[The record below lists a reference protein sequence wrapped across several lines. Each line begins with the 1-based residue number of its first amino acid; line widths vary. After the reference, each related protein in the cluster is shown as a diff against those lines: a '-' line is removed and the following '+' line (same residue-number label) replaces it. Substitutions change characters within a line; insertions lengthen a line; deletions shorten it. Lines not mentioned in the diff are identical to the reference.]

1 MATRKVMKKKT
12 SFGSCNLCEAI
23 CGLEYHVENN
33 KVVSL
38 KGDSL
43 DPLSRGHICPKA
55 YGLKDI
61 HEDPD
66 RLRMPMKRK
75 GSEWDE
81 ISWEE
86 AFDRTGH
93 ALKKLS
99 QKYGPNSIGIYRG
112 NPNVHN
118 LDAMLF
124 GTGFTKSLRTR
135 NRFSAS
141 TVDQIPHQ
149 LVAYFMFGHQLMIPV
164 PDLSRTSYFLILGG
178 NPMASNG
185 SLMTSPDFYNHAKA
199 IQARGGKIVVID
211 PRITETADIADE
223 HYFIK
228 PGRDAVFLL
237 GILHLIFKEG
247 KVKIGRLKSFSK
259 RIEKV
264 ERMSRAYELDFVSKN
279 TGISQEEIY
288 HIYKDLITSP
298 TSVCYGRMGVS
309 TQAFG
314 SLCHWLINV
323 INILTGNFDK
333 EGGAMF
339 PLPAFD
345 IHKFT
350 SPGGYNRWQSRVELA
365 PEVCGEFPVGTLIT
379 EMSTMGNGQI
389 RGLVT
394 TAGNPVLSTP
404 NGKTLGDL
412 MGKLDFMASI
422 DIYLNETT
430 RNANIIMPP
439 CHFLETTHYDLIFH
453 NFAIRDTAKL
463 VRPTIKRKKGA
474 KTEGNIYHELQ
485 WRLEKGGLLG
495 TLKAF
500 YRKKIREFLTP
511 RRIIDWSLRFG
522 PYGFLAKG
530 DRKKK
535 LNLKKLLD
543 NPHGIDL
550 GPLKPLLPDR
560 IFRSSKKINLAPFI
574 LLKDEKRLKKVLA
587 AGDSEELYLIGRRH
601 LRSNNSWM
609 HNCSRLMKGKERCTL
624 FMHPDD
630 ARRRDIKQGDL
641 VRVTS
646 SIGEVD
652 ITLEVTD
659 KIQVGVVSIP
669 HGWGHN
675 KEGIRMR
682 TAENHP
688 GVSINDLTDDKNR
701 DEVSGNASFSTT
713 RVEVRAI

>member
-1 MATRKVMKKKT
+1 MFEGGTSLATRKVMKKKT

-264 ERMSRAYELDFVSKN
+264 ERMSRTYELDFVSKN
-279 TGISQEEIY
+279 TGISKEEIY

-350 SPGGYNRWQSRVELA
+350 SPGGYNRWQSRVELV

-463 VRPTIKRKKGA
+463 VRPAIKRKKGT

-485 WRLEKGGLLG
+485 WRLEKGGFLG
-495 TLKAF
+495 TIKAF
-500 YRKKIREFLTP
+500 YRKKVREFLTP
-511 RRIIDWSLRFG
+511 RRIIDWSLKFG

-530 DRKKK
+530 DRRKK

-560 IFRSSKKINLAPFI
+560 IFRSSKKNKPGTFYSI
-574 LLKDEKRLKKVLA
+574 KR
-587 AGDSEELYLIGRRH
+587 
-601 LRSNNSWM
+601 
-609 HNCSRLMKGKERCTL
+609 
-624 FMHPDD
+624 
-630 ARRRDIKQGDL
+630 
-641 VRVTS
+641 
-646 SIGEVD
+646 
-652 ITLEVTD
+652 
-659 KIQVGVVSIP
+659 
-669 HGWGHN
+669 
-675 KEGIRMR
+675 
-682 TAENHP
+682 
-688 GVSINDLTDDKNR
+688 
-701 DEVSGNASFSTT
+701 
-713 RVEVRAI
+713 